1 MDQFLYIKIQPKTIE
16 VYCFRLNI
24 NISKL
29 VYCLTIFIYI
39 IFMPGST
46 EREILK
52 NFEEIVETS
61 LPLEKLKAYYE
72 ECAGSAKQVVL
83 SYVTFFEQRKSVS
96 TNM

>member
-1 MDQFLYIKIQPKTIE
+1 MA
-16 VYCFRLNI
+16 CFNC
-24 NISKL
+24 L
-29 VYCLTIFIYI
+29 VIFISI
-39 IFMPGST
+39 TFMPGST

-61 LPLEKLKAYYE
+61 LPLEELKAYYE

-83 SYVTFFEQRKSVS
+83 DYVTFFEQRKLVS

>member
-1 MDQFLYIKIQPKTIE
+1 
-16 VYCFRLNI
+16 
-24 NISKL
+24 
-29 VYCLTIFIYI
+29 
-39 IFMPGST
+39 MPGST

-96 TNM
+96 TKM

>member
-1 MDQFLYIKIQPKTIE
+1 
-16 VYCFRLNI
+16 
-24 NISKL
+24 
-29 VYCLTIFIYI
+29 
-39 IFMPGST
+39 MPGST

-83 SYVTFFEQRKSVS
+83 NYVTFFEQRKLVS
-96 TNM
+96 TNMYIVAEEKWRQSSLVLVSLSQILKWLAKASPDYA